1 MAYSKIEKSTLDI
14 VEPIA
19 SEVGYLV
26 YDVEYIREGPHWF
39 LRIYIDHDDV
49 VSLDDCEKISR
60 LVSEKLDSTNIIPN
74 NYFLEVSSPGI
85 QRVLRQ
91 DWHYD
96 AVIGLNIN
104 AKLFKAVEGAKKIEG
119 ELVAHTDEEIIIRTP
134 EKDITVLTQNISKA
148 HVVFDF

>member
-1 MAYSKIEKSTLDI
+1 MAYSKIEKSTIDI

-19 SEVGYLV
+19 SDIGYLV

-39 LRIYIDHDDV
+39 LRIYIDHANG
-49 VSLDDCEKISR
+49 VSLDDCEKVSR
-60 LVSEKLDSTNIIPN
+60 LTSEKLDSTNVIPN

-85 QRVLRQ
+85 ERVLRQ
-91 DWHYD
+91 NWHYD
-96 AVIGLNIN
+96 AAIGLKIT

-134 EKDITVLTQNISKA
+134 ENDITILTQNISKA

>member
-1 MAYSKIEKSTLDI
+1 MAYSKIEKSTLEI

-19 SEVGYLV
+19 SDIGYFV

-39 LRIYIDHDDV
+39 LRIYVDHDEG

-60 LVSEKLDSTNIIPN
+60 TVSEKLDSTNIIPN

-85 QRVLRQ
+85 ERVLRQ

-96 AVIGLNIN
+96 KAIGLNIHV
-104 AKLFKAVEGAKKIEG
+104 KLFKAVEGAKKIEG
-119 ELVAHTDEEIIIRTP
+119 ELASHTDEEIIIRTP
-134 EKDITVLTQNISKA
+134 QNDIKILIQNISKA
-148 HVVFDF
+148 NVVYDF

>member
-1 MAYSKIEKSTLDI
+1 MAYSKIEKSTLEI

-19 SEVGYLV
+19 SDIGYFV

-39 LRIYIDHDDV
+39 LRIYIDHDEG

-60 LVSEKLDSTNIIPN
+60 IVSEKLDSTNIIPN

-85 QRVLRQ
+85 ERVLRQ
-91 DWHYD
+91 GWHYD
-96 AVIGLNIN
+96 KAIGSNIH

-119 ELVAHTDEEIIIRTP
+119 ELVSHKDEEIIIRTP
-134 EKDITVLTQNISKA
+134 QNDITILISNISKA
-148 HVVFDF
+148 NVVYDF